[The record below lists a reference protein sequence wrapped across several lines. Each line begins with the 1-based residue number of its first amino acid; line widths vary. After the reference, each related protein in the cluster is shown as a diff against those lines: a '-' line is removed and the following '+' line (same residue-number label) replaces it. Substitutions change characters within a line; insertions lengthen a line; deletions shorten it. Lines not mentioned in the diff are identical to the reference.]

1 MSQVMPGTRTMKI
14 VKETV
19 LWIVTLLLVLV
30 CFRSGLQKVT
40 GNVFWVRDF
49 HRWGYPDVFRS
60 VVGIAEIASGL
71 LLVVPR
77 FAAYG
82 ASVFAIVM
90 LGAIYT
96 HATHGESSRL
106 PFNFLLLAFSIIIMI
121 GRHPSLLTRLR
132 QYKKS

>member
-1 MSQVMPGTRTMKI
+1 MSGRCSYLYSPMYSSKIPAITFSSNELLRDGRCAMRSRLRSPLTM
-14 VKETV
+14 
-19 LWIVTLLLVLV
+19 
-30 CFRSGLQKVT
+30 
-40 GNVFWVRDF
+40 
-49 HRWGYPDVFRS
+49 
-60 VVGIAEIASGL
+60 IAEIASAV